1 MYKVTLLYRRRDG
14 LCHILS
20 QARTFTE
27 IGALIT
33 LHIMRLFFA
42 RYEFAQGKI
51 EKDGI
56 TLYLI

>member
-20 QARTFTE
+20 QTRTFTE
-27 IGALIT
+27 LGALIV